1 MNLEEKLLEEM
12 KEAMKTNDKIRL
24 STIRM
29 IRSSSKNKEIELR
42 RKLED
47 EDILKVIQRMVRK
60 GEESIEQFQAG
71 GRNDLVEKE
80 KREMEI
86 LKSFL
91 PQPIRRE
98 EIIKIINETIQE
110 TQASSL
116 KDLAISPLGQKRC
129 LALTPTRDRFLIESR
144 LTEVIELKEILE
156 TLGDIPLRGLK
167 DIGELLKRLEV
178 AGSVLEVQEILDIHR
193 QMLLGKGLRRFF
205 LKPEGKAPSPQA
217 KISKLSALKALEK
230 EILQAINTKG
240 EVLD

>member
-12 KEAMKTNDKIRL
+12 KQAMKTNDKIRL

-47 EDILKVIQRMVRK
+47 EDIFKVIQGMVRK

-80 KREMEI
+80 KMEIEI

-91 PQPIRRE
+91 PQPISQE
-98 EIIKIINETIQE
+98 EIIKIIDETIQE

-116 KDLAISPLGQKRC
+116 KDLGKVMKAVMPRLG
-129 LALTPTRDRFLIESR
+129 
-144 LTEVIELKEILE
+144 
-156 TLGDIPLRGLK
+156 
-167 DIGELLKRLEV
+167 
-178 AGSVLEVQEILDIHR
+178 
-193 QMLLGKGLRRFF
+193 
-205 LKPEGKAPSPQA
+205 GKADGKVINQLV
-217 KISKLSALKALEK
+217 KERLS
-230 EILQAINTKG
+230 T
-240 EVLD
+240 